1 MKRLT
6 PLLTLVTGAGM
17 AAVLFAM
24 SAQAAPAA
32 APPKVEAAPPASTAA
47 PADAPPEQATPR
59 PPELSPGASAPPAAP
74 GATDVPAAGTPEQK
88 VDASWTGRLDNGAT
102 IAITSRDGAAEA
114 YVCDGKE
121 LELWL
126 RGTAT
131 DGKLKLDG
139 KDATLTGTFDDSGA
153 TGKLAVGGGESTFT
167 AKATAGTAPVVYRAT
182 PSLRDAG
189 VDGGWILR
197 PDGTQIGVLTWNGR
211 PMPAP
216 PLDPAFGTTIVEGL
230 TLTAQPV
237 IPGPGPRR

>member
-1 MKRLT
+1 MKRMT

-24 SAQAAPAA
+24 SAQAAPTA
-32 APPKVEAAPPASTAA
+32 APPKVDAAPPASA
-47 PADAPPEQATPR
+47 ADAPPAPSGSQ
-59 PPELSPGASAPPAAP
+59 PPELSPGAPVPPAAAP

-88 VDASWTGRLDNGAT
+88 VDASWTGRLNNGAT

-114 YVCDGKE
+114 YVCDGKDM
-121 LELWL
+121 ELWL

-131 DGKLKLDG
+131 DGKLALDG
-139 KDATLTGTFDDSGA
+139 KDATLTGTFDGSEA
-153 TGKLAVGGGESTFT
+153 TGKLTIGGDTTTFT

-182 PSLRDAG
+182 PQLRDAG

-211 PMPAP
+211 PIPAP

-230 TLTAQPV
+230 TVTARPV
-237 IPGPGPRR
+237 IPAPEPGR

>member
-1 MKRLT
+1 MKRMT

-24 SAQAAPAA
+24 SAQAAPTA
-32 APPKVEAAPPASTAA
+32 APPKVDAAPPASA
-47 PADAPPEQATPR
+47 ADAPPAPSGSQ
-59 PPELSPGASAPPAAP
+59 PPELSPGASAPPSAAP

-88 VDASWTGRLDNGAT
+88 VDASWTGRLNNGAS

-114 YVCDGKE
+114 YVCDGKDM
-121 LELWL
+121 ELWL
-126 RGTAT
+126 RGTAA
-131 DGKLKLDG
+131 DGKLALDG
-139 KDATLTGTFDDSGA
+139 KNAKLTGTFDGSEA
-153 TGKLAVGGGESTFT
+153 TGKLTIGGDTTTFT

-182 PSLRDAG
+182 PQLRDAG

-211 PMPAP
+211 PIPAP

-230 TLTAQPV
+230 TVTARPV
-237 IPGPGPRR
+237 IPAPEPGR